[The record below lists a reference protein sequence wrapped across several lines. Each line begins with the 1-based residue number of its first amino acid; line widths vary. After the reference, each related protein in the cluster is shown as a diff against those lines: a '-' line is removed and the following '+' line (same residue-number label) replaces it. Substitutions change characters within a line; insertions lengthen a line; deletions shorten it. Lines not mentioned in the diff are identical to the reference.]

1 MSRAELFCHSVNLL
15 PVLSYCFGDPKA
27 EEPALVLGG
36 VHGNEPEGAILAYRL
51 ISEFQKTYVYS
62 YPCVVIP
69 EFNLEGL
76 MSLNR
81 LNGNSVDL
89 NRNLPTK
96 DWNKEAFNP
105 KYPPGPSGNSEPE
118 TQALVKWIDQ
128 HQPRFIFSLHS
139 FQNYMLNVNGD
150 CRQVAEAMRE
160 VCNYPIEES
169 IGYPT
174 PGCLGT
180 YAGLERSIPTIT
192 YEIERGLS
200 LDRICDTHLKALRC
214 GFDKIEE
221 LKRK

>member
-1 MSRAELFCHSVNLL
+1 MFCHSVNGL
-15 PVLSYCFGDPKA
+15 PVLSHSFGDSSLGSP
-27 EEPALVLGG
+27 VLILSG
-36 VHGNEPEGAILAYRL
+36 VHGNEPEGVILAYRL
-51 ISEFQKTYVYS
+51 LSEFQKTYVYS
-62 YPCVVIP
+62 FPCVLIP

-76 MSLNR
+76 MSVNR

-105 KYPPGPSGNSEPE
+105 KYPPGPAANSEPE
-118 TQALVKWIDQ
+118 SKALVSWIDRNR
-128 HQPRFIFSLHS
+128 PRFIFSLHS
-139 FQNYMLNVNGD
+139 FQNFMLNANGD
-150 CRQVAEAMRE
+150 CLQVAEAMRE
-160 VCNYPIEES
+160 ICNYPIEES

-200 LDRICDTHLKALRC
+200 LDKICDLHLRTLMRA
-214 GFDKIEE
+214 FDKIEE
-221 LKRK
+221 LKR